1 MAWVYH
7 WNCLDALFWSLLV
20 QILMLGGFIFSGLA
34 IDLLRHASQPDA
46 GVLRWPFDLHPP
58 SDWSLV
64 QRVVLASSL
73 VLAFTLLR
81 SFVHYESRMAD
92 ERLVQRIV
100 VGLRVRLYEKL
111 QRMSFSYF
119 DHQDSGTIIN
129 RVTGDAASVRLFI
142 QNVLL
147 RMIITMITLAL
158 FLGYMFREH
167 VMLTLAVS
175 SVIPFQIYFVRRFSV
190 HIRPQ
195 FMAMRQSM
203 DRLIQSLQETILGV
217 RVIRGFGQ
225 EGQMVEKL
233 DERNAD
239 AQGRRLGIVNTASV
253 YMPTVPAVN
262 FVQLAI
268 LLGYGGY
275 LVHVGAVAG
284 GIGLGTFWV
293 FLGLI
298 RQLSMQVDRLV
309 QSASTIPEAMTG
321 AQRVFEL
328 LDADIEIKGGSET
341 GDDSQEKMVK
351 GRIEFERVSFRY
363 GNGEGKSNPVV
374 LEDVSLVIE
383 PGETIALV
391 GPAGSG
397 KSTLIDLIPR
407 FYDAIS
413 GRVLVDGV
421 DVREWDL
428 KALRRNIGYT
438 MQEPFLFS
446 NTIMNNIVFGDPDT
460 VDEIVHGVAEDA
472 AALSFIEATEYGF
485 DTIVGERGLTLS
497 GGERQ
502 RLSLAR
508 TLLIRAPILLL
519 DDATSSVDARTEKEI
534 QDALAKYSEGRT
546 TIIVAHRLSTLRKAD
561 RIVVIENGRVTAVGT
576 HDELIKKNE
585 HYRKTAAIQ
594 LEDELEDKS
603 EEVVFAS
610 EVKGSG
616 DSDISGMEQT
626 GSGEVNP

>member
-1 MAWVYH
+1 
-7 WNCLDALFWSLLV
+7 
-20 QILMLGGFIFSGLA
+20 MLGGFIFSGLA
-34 IDLLRHASQPDA
+34 LDLLREASKSGSEP
-46 GVLRWPFDLHPP
+46 LHWPFDLHPP

-147 RMIITMITLAL
+147 RMIITIISLGL

-195 FMAMRQSM
+195 FLAMRQSM

-233 DERNAD
+233 DERNRD

-275 LVHVGAVAG
+275 LVHVGAING

-328 LDADIEIKGGSET
+328 LDADIEIKSSSET
-341 GDDSQEKMVK
+341 GDDSQKKLVK

-446 NTIMNNIVFGDPDT
+446 NTIMNNIVFGEPDT
-460 VDEIVHGVAEDA
+460 AGEIVHGVADDA

-594 LEDELEDKS
+594 LEDELEGQS

-610 EVKGSG
+610 EVNGSG

-626 GSGEVNP
+626 GRREVKP